1 MRASIIVL
9 ILASFLLHSCEKEIQ
24 IDIPGYEEKV
34 VIDGKI
40 ETNSPPIVLLST
52 TKNIY
57 SPTNIDAYMDG
68 FISGA
73 EVIVSDGT
81 TTVVLDEFCTD
92 NLPAGSEEAVSQ
104 MLGIPV
110 DQLALFHICAYSTMN
125 TDIWGQV
132 GKSYT
137 LTVNYDGESYTSTSN
152 LVSNTPLNKIFWKPA
167 PGYLD
172 RGYSWGELTDPA
184 GQYDAYLWEVKY
196 LGQNVF
202 YKTYSPV
209 NDDEYFDGKT
219 FEFSYENP
227 MSCGND
233 DVPEEYRC
241 YYKLNDTV
249 IIKNSKMDRN
259 VYECWEKRY
268 MQLYSSGNPFAAP
281 ANVVTNI
288 QGGAI
293 GIWGAYSPWYD
304 TLICVE

>member
-1 MRASIIVL
+1 MKNLIVFAVA
-9 ILASFLLHSCEKEIQ
+9 IGFLFTACEKEIQ
-24 IDIPGYEEKV
+24 IDIPGYEEKI
-34 VIDGKI
+34 VIDGRI

-57 SPTNIDAYMDG
+57 SPTNLQAYMEG

-81 TTVVLDEFCTD
+81 HTVVLDEFCTD
-92 NLPAGSEEAVSQ
+92 NLPPGSEEAVSQ
-104 MLGIPV
+104 MLGIPA
-110 DQLALFHICAYSTMN
+110 DQLSQYHICAYSTLN

-132 GKSYT
+132 GKSYS
-137 LTVNYDGESYTSTSN
+137 LTVNYDGKSYTATSN
-152 LVSNTPLNKIFWKPA
+152 LLAPTPLNTVFWKPQ
-167 PGYLD
+167 PGYPD
-172 RGYSWGELTDPA
+172 RGYSWAEISDPA

-196 LGQNVF
+196 LGDNVF
-202 YKTYSPV
+202 TKTYSPV
-209 NDDEYFDGKT
+209 NDDEFFDGKT

-227 MSCGND
+227 MNCSDEN
-233 DVPEEYRC
+233 VPEDYRC
-241 YYKLNDTV
+241 YYKLGDTIV
-249 IIKNSKMDRN
+249 IKNSKMDRN

-288 QGGAI
+288 QGGAL
-293 GIWGAYSPWYD
+293 GLWGAYSPYYD